1 MEAVIDAEAKEFVD
15 SLNTLHPIERLIF
28 VTVMKDR
35 VARKITEAEM
45 ETRLITLLDR
55 HRRGDV
61 LTLADLGMG

>member
-15 SLNTLHPIERLIF
+15 HLNSLQPIERLIF

-35 VARKITEAEM
+35 VARKITEDEM
-45 ETRLITLLDR
+45 EARLISLLDR

-61 LTLADLGMG
+61 LTLGDLGIS